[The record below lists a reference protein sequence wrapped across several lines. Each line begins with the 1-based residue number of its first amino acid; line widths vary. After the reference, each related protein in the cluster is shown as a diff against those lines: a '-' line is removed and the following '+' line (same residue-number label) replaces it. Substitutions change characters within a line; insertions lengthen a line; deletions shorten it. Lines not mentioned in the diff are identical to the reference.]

1 VKRKKLL
8 RRKAEQPRVAGIGLV
23 ALDVVVQ
30 EGAEDQYAAG
40 GTCGNVLVILAALGW
55 RALPIARL
63 AYDRA
68 SRMVQDDCESLN
80 VDVSLLRVAPLAS
93 TPVIVERLQKDID
106 GIPYHRFSFFCPGCN
121 RRYPGFQP
129 VLLKSIEGLLPT
141 IGRQDVLFVDRAS
154 ASSVAL
160 ARHAWEAG
168 STVFFE
174 PSSANYDD
182 GNFRAMLKL
191 ATIVKYSHD
200 RIDELEIPSGAV
212 KLEIQTLGRGG
223 LRFRSTL
230 AKFRNQ
236 WLHLD
241 AEPKMDLVDT
251 AGSGDWLSAGIIYLL
266 GPGGRPSLGKVGRR
280 RLLSALCFGQA
291 LAAWNCGFVGARGGM
306 YGRGMEELQ
315 SLAKA
320 SDATR
325 IRENVETGVGAEI
338 VGRAPVCASCEL
350 HRDKRSA

>member
-1 VKRKKLL
+1 M
-8 RRKAEQPRVAGIGLV
+8 KAEQPRVTGIGLV

-30 EGAEDQYAAG
+30 DGAENQYAAG
-40 GTCGNVLVILAALGW
+40 GTCSNVLAILAALGW
-55 RALPIARL
+55 RALPISRL
-63 AYDRA
+63 AHDRA
-68 SRMVQDDCESLN
+68 SKIVQDDFESWN
-80 VDVSLLRVAPLAS
+80 VDVSLLRIAPLAN
-93 TPVIVERLQKDID
+93 TPIIIERLQKDID

-129 VLLKSIEGLLPT
+129 VLLKSVEGLLPAMD
-141 IGRQDVLFVDRAS
+141 RQDVLFVDRAS

-160 ARHAWEAG
+160 ARHASEVG

-174 PSSANYDD
+174 PSSANYD
-182 GNFRAMLKL
+182 GNFRSMLTL

-200 RIDELEIPSGAV
+200 RIDELEIPSGSV

-223 LRFRSTL
+223 LRFRSRL
-230 AKFRNQ
+230 ANFRNN

-241 AEPKMDLVDT
+241 AEPKRDLVDT
-251 AGSGDWLSAGIIYLL
+251 VGSGDWLSAGIIYSL
-266 GPGGRPSLGKVGRR
+266 GPGGRASLMKVGRR

-315 SLAKA
+315 DLVKA
-320 SDATR
+320 SAVTN
-325 IRENVETGVGAEI
+325 IRERAATGVRGEI
-338 VGRAPVCASCEL
+338 VDRAPVCDSCEL